1 MAKKETAIALISA
14 DKALVIEDAVK
25 KDLQRG
31 ASVIQSVAYSVG
43 KRIQAL
49 KDANAHLIAGDK
61 NFDFYLDR
69 VFSEYPQGHAQLKK
83 FANAYHHLSGIV
95 AEKDM
100 PAWTVSAVGEVK
112 WAKHDAFA
120 EKVKNGDFTAENFTQ
135 AMAKAFN
142 KDGETEVVPTFALF
156 DGPVP
161 VVDDNGTIALLTAEE
176 VKDSKPNTDDKSM
189 TVCTFTFKDNMDR
202 KIVVYAKVNKAN
214 LCITSSEWYREF
226 TAADVDAFMAK
237 QEKQGKKDALIAEL
251 KAKGVSEDL
260 LEIVQALSDNTV
272 EELTAKK

>member
-1 MAKKETAIALISA
+1 MSKKETAIALISA

-43 KRIQAL
+43 KRIQEL

-83 FANAYHHLSGIV
+83 FANAYHHLNGIV
-95 AEKDM
+95 PEKEM
-100 PAWTVSAVGEVK
+100 PTWTVSAVGEVK
-112 WAKHDAFA
+112 WAKHDTFA
-120 EKVKNGDFTAENFTQ
+120 EKVKNGEFTAENFTQ

-142 KDGETEVVPTFALF
+142 KDGETEVVSTFALF
-156 DGPVP
+156 NGFAP
-161 VVDDNGTIALLTAEE
+161 VVDDNGVIALLTDEE
-176 VKDSKPNTDDKSM
+176 VKERKPTTDDKSM
-189 TVCTFTFKDNMDR
+189 AVCTFTFKDNMDR
-202 KIVVYAKVNKAN
+202 KIIVYAKVNKAN
-214 LCITSSEWYREF
+214 LCITASEWYREF
-226 TAADVDAFMAK
+226 TAADVDAFTAK

-251 KAKGVSEDL
+251 KAKGVSDET
-260 LEIVQALSDNTV
+260 IAI
-272 EELTAKK
+272 LTAGM